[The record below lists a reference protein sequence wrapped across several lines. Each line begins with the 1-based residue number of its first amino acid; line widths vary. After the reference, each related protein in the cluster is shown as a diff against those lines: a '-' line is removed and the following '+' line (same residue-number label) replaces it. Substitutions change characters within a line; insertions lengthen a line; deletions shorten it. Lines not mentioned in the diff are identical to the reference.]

1 LDRGF
6 QTPVGKTPS
15 LSPENSF
22 ILRDGT
28 KGVLCEEPTVDNQ
41 IFYSLFAAF
50 DKAAKIL
57 GKDDKDDKV
66 AALALAARSILSL
79 MKIRRMEYDE

>member
-1 LDRGF
+1 MGGSVEFYLDFLIEDSRR
-6 QTPVGKTPS
+6 QLGKTPS

-28 KGVLCEEPTVDNQ
+28 KGVLCEEPTIDNQ
-41 IFYSLFAAF
+41 IFYSLFTAF

-66 AALALAARSILSL
+66 AV
-79 MKIRRMEYDE
+79 